1 MQYFD
6 LNSTTFNLDKKT
18 YALRITKEKKRA
30 ENTMAEKVEKKN
42 IRRVKLKRRLEG
54 NVTRRKEKVVCYDNN
69 YIQISRY
76 SNWRIL

>member
-30 ENTMAEKVEKKN
+30 ENTMAEKVEKKKYQKGEIKTK
-42 IRRVKLKRRLEG
+42 IRR
-54 NVTRRKEKVVCYDNN
+54 
-69 YIQISRY
+69 
-76 SNWRIL
+76 